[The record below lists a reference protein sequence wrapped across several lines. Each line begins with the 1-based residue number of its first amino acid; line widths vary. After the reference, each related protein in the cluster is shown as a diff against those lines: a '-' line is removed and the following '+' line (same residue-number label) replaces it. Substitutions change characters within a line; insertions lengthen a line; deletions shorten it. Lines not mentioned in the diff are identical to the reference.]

1 METDSIWK
9 EMLETLFEE
18 FLQFFFPKVHRS
30 IAFEKGYQFLD
41 KEFQKISKD
50 AKSGRKIVDKLVK
63 VYLKDGSEEWLL
75 IHIEIQG
82 QKKKDFA
89 QRMYVYNYRI
99 FDKFQRKVVS
109 LALLTD
115 KDAVYRPNVFA
126 FEKWDFALNFKFPLV
141 KIIDYI
147 NYEFEK
153 EYRKNPFSLLVQAY
167 LKTMETE
174 GDDFSRF
181 QWKKKFI
188 ALLHDLGFHHEMLYA
203 LFRFIEWI
211 MELPEELENKLY
223 QEMIKMKGEEGMSFM
238 TILEKK
244 SHEKGL
250 KEGLKKGLRQGLE
263 KGMEKG
269 MIKGRQEAILAILEV
284 KFENLNDELR
294 NLILSIQSIDVLE
307 RLLEQAKLSDSLQ
320 AFSEIVKKET
330 QK

>member
-9 EMLETLFEE
+9 EMLETLFKE
-18 FLQFFFPKVHRS
+18 FLQFFFPKVHADIDFGR
-30 IAFEKGYQFLD
+30 GYQFLD
-41 KEFQKISKD
+41 KEFQKISRD

-63 VYLKDGSEEWLL
+63 VFLKDGKEEWLL

-89 QRMYVYNYRI
+89 RRMYTYNYRI
-99 FDKFQRKVVS
+99 FDKFQRNVVS

-115 KDAVYRPNVFA
+115 RNQYYRPYEFK

-147 NYEFEK
+147 NYDFEK

-174 GDDFSRF
+174 NHEFRRF
-181 QWKKKFI
+181 EWKKRFI
-188 ALLHDLGFHHEMLYA
+188 GALHDLGFDHKTLYN

-211 MELPEELENKLY
+211 MELPEELEDKLY
-223 QEMIKMKGEEGMSFM
+223 LEILEMKGEKDMSFM

-244 SHEKGL
+244 SMEKGL
-250 KEGLKKGLRQGLE
+250 EKGMKEGLKKGVRQG
-263 KGMEKG
+263 
-269 MIKGRQEAILAILEV
+269 IIQGRQDAILAVLEV
-284 KFENLNDELR
+284 KFRKPSKNVAK
-294 NLILSIQSIDVLE
+294 LIRKIQSLE
-307 RLLEQAKLSDSLQ
+307 ALDRLLEHAKLANSLDDFT
-320 AFSEIVKKET
+320 ATLKKEY
-330 QK
+330 KNF